1 MTPLSAA
8 RANTSV
14 RPLAPHLLHHNHR
27 ETTVRKAFRKAEL
40 PEEVVS
46 LRRSF
51 RSRARSTSKR
61 LVRMYC
67 VTSGILPSAKSTK
80 RKKTAVLS
88 TNVFFYM
95 QRKVPYKRSKK
106 DGKTGEGSIAM
117 GCVSQDMDSLRG
129 SAVRSTL
136 KGKRSS
142 RSDLRLR
149 YSPAAERSIKNR
161 EMEGPSPGVTQFL
174 HLTSAAS
181 LLPDSRIALKKRR
194 EGKEGLA
201 EQYGTWQNTCAKS
214 AEAFIKTRPR
224 SSHSLDWIM
233 PAPSTIKPEERA
245 FVVDSGASMHTLS
258 KKDLKSADL

>member
-14 RPLAPHLLHHNHR
+14 RPLVPHLLHHNHR
-27 ETTVRKAFRKAEL
+27 ETTVRKAFRQAEL

-80 RKKTAVLS
+80 RKKAAVLS

-117 GCVSQDMDSLRG
+117 VRNVWKLGCVSQDMDSLRG
-129 SAVRSTL
+129 SAVWSTL

-149 YSPAAERSIKNR
+149 YSPAAERSIKN
-161 EMEGPSPGVTQFL
+161 PGNERSIARSNSVFYISRAQL
-174 HLTSAAS
+174 LCSQIRGS
-181 LLPDSRIALKKRR
+181 LSRKDGKARR
-194 EGKEGLA
+194 CSQNSMGL
-201 EQYGTWQNTCAKS
+201 G
-214 AEAFIKTRPR
+214 KTRAQNPQK
-224 SSHSLDWIM
+224 L
-233 PAPSTIKPEERA
+233 
-245 FVVDSGASMHTLS
+245 LS
-258 KKDLKSADL
+258 KQGHVLVTRWIGLCQRRPQSNLRKEHLSWTLERQCTR